1 MPFAAALRLPTLPL
15 ARSRRAA
22 PRLTPRAAFN
32 LFGAET
38 DGVAK
43 KRRGRYDAFKVDH
56 TATTTPPS
64 RSPRRADASSAP
76 DDASAPLL
84 SRYSDSGAWSD
95 GDSDVTVF
103 NWSDA
108 RARLALVNDALR
120 SFVDESVAECA
131 VNFDGRACSAA
142 VARVMV
148 VLTNATEADAE
159 IVTSKLILAGGFDAA
174 DAVDAWCW
182 AHPEQT
188 HARAMHRVALT
199 TRAALL
205 DREGGADGAA
215 AGAAANNAVAFYARD
230 IQQECPAVWG
240 AGEHCAATVDAAL
253 ETLELADANK
263 AAEALDAL
271 LSAGGSAAAEAAAA
285 WCAARP
291 DARHAETFARIARRA
306 IEDERRAK
314 TAR

>member
-1 MPFAAALRLPTLPL
+1 M
-15 ARSRRAA
+15 
-22 PRLTPRAAFN
+22 
-32 LFGAET
+32 
-38 DGVAK
+38 
-43 KRRGRYDAFKVDH
+43 DH

-159 IVTSKLILAGGFDAA
+159 KVTSKLILAGGSDAA

-188 HARAMHRVALT
+188 HARAMHRVAST

-205 DREGGADGAA
+205 DREGGAEGAA